1 MRLSK
6 DEIQKIKDQN
16 HTNTLYSFSRLSRW
30 EQSRYEYFL
39 NYVQHIKPDRN
50 DCCYGSLGGA
60 VHDILEKFYSDDTE
74 SGELEYDDML
84 EEFDDAYFT
93 NIEVLDLK
101 FDRNVSEQNDKLAG
115 RWYNNVRDFFLNH
128 RTIPYQVKCEQPA
141 VIKVNNGALIGYI
154 DAVYDDGDYL
164 NIVDWKTSSMSGFT
178 PDHIHEKSRQLI
190 LYALSFV
197 QNGTPLEKIKCKYN
211 MLKYCTI
218 TYRQRNGKIKSM
230 NVERRLLNE
239 KLVTPAR
246 IYLRQFGYDV
256 DEYSKEVLDYGYNAL
271 PDDVKAEIKITD
283 CWLEVPLDEKIVENT
298 KKWAEKTIKEIEA
311 TIDEY
316 YKTKDE
322 ALFEDSIEA
331 VEKESY
337 YYSTLSS
344 FSAELNPCYKKYLMS
359 LEKKDDI
366 WS

>member
-1 MRLSK
+1 MRLSRDK
-6 DEIQKIKDQN
+6 IQEIKDQN
-16 HTNTLYSFSRLSRW
+16 HTNTLYSFSRLSKW
-30 EQSRYEYFL
+30 EQSKYEYFL
-39 NYVQHIKPDRN
+39 TYVKYVKPDRN

-60 VHDILEKFYSDDTE
+60 MHDILERFYSDE
-74 SGELEYDDML
+74 IEYEDML
-84 EEFDDAYFT
+84 EEFDEAFFT

-101 FDRNVSEQNDKLAG
+101 FDRNSSEQNDKLAN
-115 RWYNNVRDFFLNH
+115 RWHDNVGHFFANH

-141 VIKVNNGALIGYI
+141 VIRVNNGALIGYI

-190 LYALSFV
+190 LYALSFIQHGV
-197 QNGTPLEKIKCKYN
+197 PLEKIKCKYN

-218 TYRQRNGKIKSM
+218 TYTQKNGKVKSM

-239 KLVTPAR
+239 KLLAPAR
-246 IYLRQFGYDV
+246 IYLRQFGYDI
-256 DEYSKEVLDYGYNAL
+256 DEYSKEVLDNGYDAL
-271 PDDVKAEIKITD
+271 PDDVKAEIKIVD
-283 CWLEVPLDEKIVENT
+283 CWLEVPLDEKVIEDT
-298 KKWAEKTIKEIEA
+298 KKWAESTIKEIEDA
-311 TIDEY
+311 IAKY

-322 ALFEDSIEA
+322 SLFEDSIED

-337 YYSTLSS
+337 YFSTLSG
-344 FSAELNPCYKKYLMS
+344 FSAELNPYYKRYLES
-359 LEKKDDI
+359 LEKKNDI